1 MKTKFLLTILS
12 LVLISCTAK
21 TDSKATKSLNQQ
33 DIILSQTDKN
43 HEILV
48 DNLFAKEKK
57 KIKWFKKGLKGYS
70 NSTLL
75 PKSFIEFYPK
85 FVSDSLF
92 QKENISFDKL
102 IGYIAECESTIILNS
117 DNWTY
122 DKEDFVK
129 FLTEGNKTEPIEE
142 WNNQVYSNEDK
153 VLFEFEKK
161 EIGMIYRI
169 GFEKINDK
177 WNLTFYFVNAC

>member
-12 LVLISCTAK
+12 FVLISCSAK
-21 TDSKATKSLNQQ
+21 TDSKATKSNNQQ
-33 DIILSQTDKN
+33 HTILSQTN
-43 HEILV
+43 QNNEISIKE
-48 DNLFAKEKK
+48 LFSKEEK

-70 NSTLL
+70 DTALL

-92 QKENISFDKL
+92 QKENIKFDKL
-102 IGYIAECESTIILNS
+102 IGYISECDSTIILNS

-122 DKEDFVK
+122 DKHDFVK
-129 FLTEGNKTEPIEE
+129 FLTDGNETEPIDI
-142 WNNQVYSNEDK
+142 WNNHVYSTEDK
-153 VLFEFEKK
+153 VFFEFERK
-161 EIGMIYRI
+161 EIGMIFQI

-177 WNLTFYFVNAC
+177 WNLTFYSVNAC